1 MAISYGFFNSV
12 NGDRLY
18 NADDIS
24 NYFLKLISNGV
35 FATPSNAMQVQ
46 AGDGMTVSVTAGW
59 GFINCKWIN
68 NSSAYNVTL
77 DASDIALNRID
88 RVVLRLNAD
97 TAHRNIEIA
106 VLKGS
111 PAATPSAPAL
121 TRVAGGVWELSL
133 AQIYVGANVSAI
145 TQANITDE
153 RPNTTLCGFVTGL
166 IDQIDTTNLFAQF
179 TAAFNEWFEEL
190 QQTLATKTMILRYTN
205 TYTTITANTSV
216 IPIGI
221 SEYTPGI
228 DVLNVYIN
236 GLRLIPN
243 VDYTAG
249 GANVTLAQALDVI
262 GTPVEFEVLK
272 SIDGTDAETVLTLV
286 NEIVAELQKLDAS
299 NYYCNGVNDNVG
311 LTNWLTT
318 HPDANRVNIIGDFGT
333 VSTAYTLDGVDYSFV
348 CQSVNGIVFDFSQCG
363 QVTAWDSNFAYFG
376 GCRVVGLNLVYDT
389 TENTANIAAIT
400 AENTTFDNCNVS
412 GTFTPEYAVT
422 AFDVDGCTLNGCTV
436 SITTTADVCGVS
448 AAGSVL
454 SECDV
459 AVRTSGATA
468 NAYGVNIADVSRVIG
483 CTLTATTAATGTGIG
498 CGAYGGGIYQA
509 CEISGF
515 GALDGYG
522 FYLASGQFLDASGC
536 TFRGYTKDDT
546 NGEGIGISGISNS
559 GNTVILTGVNCN
571 QVSKSSYSQ
580 TDTMTFT
587 DGYGSYSGCFYAAPT
602 VPATIV
608 SYGQYI
614 GNRV

>member
-46 AGDGMTVSVTAGW
+46 ESSGMTVSVSAGW

-68 NSSAYNVTL
+68 NSSAYNLTL

-88 RVVLRLNAD
+88 RIVLRLNAD

-133 AQIYVGANVSAI
+133 AQIYIGANVSAI

-190 QQTLATKTMILRYTN
+190 QQTLATRTMILRYTN

-249 GANVTLAQALDVI
+249 GANVTLAQVLDVI

-272 SIDGTDAETVLTLV
+272 SIDGTNAESVLTLV
-286 NEIVAELQKLDAS
+286 NEIVSELQKLDAN

-318 HPDANRVNIIGDFGT
+318 HPDAKRVNIIGDFGT

-376 GCRVVGLNLVYDT
+376 GCRVIGLNLVYDAT
-389 TENTANIAAIT
+389 DNAEDIAAIT
-400 AENTTFDNCNVS
+400 AENTTFDNCSVS

-436 SITTTADVCGVS
+436 SITATADVCGVS
-448 AAGSVL
+448 AAGSML
-454 SECDV
+454 SGCDI

-468 NAYGVNIADVSRVIG
+468 NAYGVNIVDVSRVIG
-483 CTLTATTAATGTGIG
+483 CTLTAITAATGTGIG
-498 CGAYGGGIYQA
+498 CGAYGGGIYQS

-536 TFRGYTKDDT
+536 TFRGYTKDSVS
-546 NGEGIGISGISNS
+546 GEGVGISGISNS
-559 GNTVILTGVNCN
+559 GNTVILTGINCN

-580 TDTMTFT
+580 TATMAFT

-614 GNRV
+614 GNRI